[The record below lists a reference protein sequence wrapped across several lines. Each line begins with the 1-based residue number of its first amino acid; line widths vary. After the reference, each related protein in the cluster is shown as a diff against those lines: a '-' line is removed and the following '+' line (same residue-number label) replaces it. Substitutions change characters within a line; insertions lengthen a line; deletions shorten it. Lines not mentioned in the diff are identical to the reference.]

1 MKLKYKITILLCA
14 VIIAAAAIFL
24 NTSQE
29 TVLPGKLAVKDI
41 SIDVNVEI
49 HIKRYS
55 FLIGRLKGT
64 LNIKSENSSINHS
77 SKLNNKI
84 FKMTSPYYVSTG
96 SYYGYPTDK
105 NITYVIY
112 YDKNIKN
119 IIMKSKEWEISAA
132 DEEFMSNLHLPQEI
146 PE

>member
-64 LNIKSENSSINHS
+64 LNIKSENSSIDRKSTRLNS
-77 SKLNNKI
+77 SH
-84 FKMTSPYYVSTG
+84 T
-96 SYYGYPTDK
+96 
-105 NITYVIY
+105 
-112 YDKNIKN
+112 
-119 IIMKSKEWEISAA
+119 
-132 DEEFMSNLHLPQEI
+132 
-146 PE
+146 

>member
-1 MKLKYKITILLCA
+1 
-14 VIIAAAAIFL
+14 
-24 NTSQE
+24 
-29 TVLPGKLAVKDI
+29 
-41 SIDVNVEI
+41 
-49 HIKRYS
+49 
-55 FLIGRLKGT
+55 
-64 LNIKSENSSINHS
+64 
-77 SKLNNKI
+77 
-84 FKMTSPYYVSTG
+84 MTSPYYVSTG